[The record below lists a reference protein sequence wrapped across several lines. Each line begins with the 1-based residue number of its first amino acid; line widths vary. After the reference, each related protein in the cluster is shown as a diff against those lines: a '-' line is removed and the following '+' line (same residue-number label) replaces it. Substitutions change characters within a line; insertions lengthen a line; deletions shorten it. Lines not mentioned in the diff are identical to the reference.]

1 MQVPQPRSD
10 MIIGKATTS
19 WPMYTTTSTN
29 NGTKANEQL
38 SDLTPRMPQSVVL
51 ESVLSRSESLKI
63 SKSPTLWNSAVTA
76 K

>member
-1 MQVPQPRSD
+1 

-19 WPMYTTTSTN
+19 RPMYTTTST